1 MSSENLSGSIFYKI
15 QVYAISL
22 ALPVGRG
29 QRSRGA
35 NGSAAGTLGRRWKLQ
50 PPPLHIYLI
59 TFLSLSCLL
68 SQGQKKHFLNP
79 FLKLSSIEQSAV
91 KYADYRKK
99 LLFLSIVH
107 RLIPIEGHCSSI
119 KVLAQCI
126 AQVGLG
132 HWLML
137 QLTINTNMFSGLEVS
152 LWIIWSP
159 GPFLPSWGRISSFSI
174 CGVRT
179 MKMEKENK
187 KIEHT
192 APRECV
198 GQEDV
203 L

>member
-1 MSSENLSGSIFYKI
+1 MSEG
-15 QVYAISL
+15 
-22 ALPVGRG
+22 
-29 QRSRGA
+29 
-35 NGSAAGTLGRRWKLQ
+35 
-50 PPPLHIYLI
+50 H
-59 TFLSLSCLL
+59 
-68 SQGQKKHFLNP
+68 KKNTFLNP
-79 FLKLSSIEQSAV
+79 FFKLRSIEQSTV

-187 KIEHT
+187 KLNTQRPESVLAKKTCYKVLAIKALKLNSSSSLSSDVWRGIERSQSWP
-192 APRECV
+192 ASRAL
-198 GQEDV
+198 GQDISA
-203 L
+203 